1 MKILADTHILIW
13 SLMGNDKLSDS
24 ARDIILDSN
33 NTIYYSLF
41 SVWEIAIKSNAHP
54 DAFSFNAE
62 DFDRMCRNSGYQM
75 LEGKVEH
82 VLCLDTL
89 KLADNAPNHHDPFDR
104 ILLAQA
110 KSEGMI
116 FLTHDTRI
124 KYYGENCVWE
134 V

>member
-24 ARDIILDSN
+24 ARNIILDPN

-41 SVWEIAIKSNAHP
+41 SIWEIAIKVNLHP
-54 DAFSFNAE
+54 DAFSFSTE
-62 DFDRMCRNSGYQM
+62 D
-75 LEGKVEH
+75 
-82 VLCLDTL
+82 
-89 KLADNAPNHHDPFDR
+89 FDR